1 MNCITR
7 SFLSLLSS
15 GCLLFLTAVPPSIGV
30 VRSDGDFQMDGSTVR
45 GNATLLEGSTVQTSG
60 TQSRIQLSGGAEIV
74 LSPASRAQV
83 YRDHTV
89 LQQGAQSV
97 KNGKRY
103 RIEAAS
109 LWISPTDTKTL
120 AEIVAKGGNRVSIAA
135 REGSVDV
142 RNGAGVLVATVRPG
156 LALAFD
162 TQGGGTAK
170 TSRLSGCLVAKSGKY
185 LLTDSTTSVTVELQ
199 GPDAV
204 KSAGHRVEIT
214 GQMVPDATP
223 VEGASQVIQV
233 VTVDSVGAACGEL
246 MRASRGQSGGGAA
259 GAGAGLSTGAI
270 VAVVAGVAV
279 VGTVVGLAVAGT
291 FSGGK
296 SQPPAST
303 P

>member
-1 MNCITR
+1 LNCVTR

-30 VRSDGDFQMDGSTVR
+30 VRSDGDFQVDGSTVR

-60 TQSRIQLSGGAEIV
+60 TQSRIQLAGGTEIV

-97 KNGKRY
+97 KNGERY
-103 RIEAAS
+103 RIEAAT
-109 LWISPTDTKTL
+109 LWISPTDTHTL
-120 AEIVAKGGNRVSIAA
+120 AEIVAKDGNRVSIAA

-162 TQGGGTAK
+162 TQAGDTGKASK
-170 TSRLSGCLVAKSGKY
+170 MSGCLVTKGGKY
-185 LLTDSTTSVTVELQ
+185 LLTDNTTNITVELQ
-199 GPDAV
+199 GPDAA

-214 GQMVPDATP
+214 GVMVPEGTP
-223 VEGASQVIQV
+223 ADGASQVIQV
-233 VTVDSVGAACGEL
+233 VTVDSVGAACGPL

-291 FSGGK
+291 FSGK

>member
-1 MNCITR
+1 
-7 SFLSLLSS
+7 
-15 GCLLFLTAVPPSIGV
+15 
-30 VRSDGDFQMDGSTVR
+30 VRSDGDFQLDGSTVR

-97 KNGKRY
+97 KNGERY
-103 RIEAAS
+103 RIEAAT
-109 LWISPTDTKTL
+109 LWISPTDTHTL
-120 AEIVAKGGNRVSIAA
+120 AEIVAKDGNRVSIAA

-162 TQGGGTAK
+162 TQAEGTAK
-170 TSRLSGCLVAKSGKY
+170 ASRISGCLVNKGGKY
-185 LLTDSTTSVTVELQ
+185 LLTDNTTNVTVELQ
-199 GPDAV
+199 GTDAA
-204 KSAGHRVEIT
+204 KSAGHQVEIT
-214 GQMVPDATP
+214 GLMIPEATP
-223 VEGASQVIQV
+223 ADGASQVIQV
-233 VTVDSVGAACGEL
+233 VTVDSVGAVCGQL
-246 MRASRGQSGGGAA
+246 MRASRGQAGGGTAGA
-259 GAGAGLSTGAI
+259 GAGAGLSTAAV

-291 FSGGK
+291 FSGK